1 MRVQAK
7 STSSLALPPKAVLD
21 TSHFLFC
28 CPACESKYYLKASSG
43 AMRRALGKLERGV
56 CTLCKLDCR
65 ALVRQLQ
72 CIRYKSKDWLSK
84 R

>member
-1 MRVQAK
+1 
-7 STSSLALPPKAVLD
+7 
-21 TSHFLFC
+21 
-28 CPACESKYYLKASSG
+28 
-43 AMRRALGKLERGV
+43 MRRALGKLERGV